1 MFSNKWNQV
10 KISNRNQKILKFNYK
25 LNLLKKNLNNNQF
38 TLFYY
43 YDSWSAEINTSL
55 KEVLVSENLQYSRIK
70 KNILNNSE
78 YQFLKD
84 LVKNNVII
92 ITSNTNSEFLNKY
105 LTKLNNIKNIHFI
118 GIFFK
123 KTFLRPFEIKKIV
136 NLNTKS
142 LNVTT
147 SKTLKLNFYLL
158 KKALSLKKF

>member
-10 KISNRNQKILKFNYK
+10 KISNRNQKTLKFNYK
-25 LNLLKKNLNNNQF
+25 LNLLKRCLNNNQF

-43 YDSWSAEINTSL
+43 YDSWSTEINTSL
-55 KEVLVSENLQYSRIK
+55 KEILVSENLEYSRIK

-92 ITSNTNSEFLNKY
+92 ITSKNNSEFVNKY
-105 LTKLNNIKNIHFI
+105 LTKLNTIKNIHFI
-118 GIFFK
+118 GIFLN

-136 NLNTKS
+136 NLNSKS
-142 LNVTT
+142 LNIAT
-147 SKTLKLNFYLL
+147 SKTLKLNLFIL
-158 KKALSLKKF
+158 KKALCLKNS

>member
-43 YDSWSAEINTSL
+43 YDSWSAEINTFL

-105 LTKLNNIKNIHFI
+105 LTKLNNIKNIHF
-118 GIFFK
+118 
-123 KTFLRPFEIKKIV
+123 E
-136 NLNTKS
+136 
-142 LNVTT
+142 
-147 SKTLKLNFYLL
+147 
-158 KKALSLKKF
+158 